1 MEDIAPSMAKI
12 SKPPVPAKL
21 YKHFAA
27 VTIVLTGAI
36 AMFADEDQRA
46 AAEQVQVRSTSAQS
60 KSGSTPAYG
69 EARLAR
75 ADGNTQGSFGG
86 EGGGYGAPMMSPGG
100 GGNRSSIARRAVN
113 TNRQSL
119 PNMTPE
125 EVAALPEDEY
135 ERLRA
140 LYAAAGVIED
150 VDRSAQM
157 SEVEAASARR
167 MGHSGSDS

>member
-1 MEDIAPSMAKI
+1 MAKI
-12 SKPPVPAKL
+12 SKPPVPVKL

-46 AAEQVQVRSTSAQS
+46 SAEQVRVRSTSAQS
-60 KSGSTPAYG
+60 KSDSTPAYG

-75 ADGNTQGSFGG
+75 ADNTQGSFGS

-113 TNRQSL
+113 TNRQPL

-125 EVAALPEDEY
+125 EVAALPEEEY
-135 ERLRA
+135 ARLRA
-140 LYAAAGVIED
+140 LYAAAGAIED

-157 SEVEAASARR
+157 SEVEVASARR
-167 MGHSGSDS
+167 MGHSGSDR

>member
-1 MEDIAPSMAKI
+1 
-12 SKPPVPAKL
+12 
-21 YKHFAA
+21 
-27 VTIVLTGAI
+27 
-36 AMFADEDQRA
+36 
-46 AAEQVQVRSTSAQS
+46 
-60 KSGSTPAYG
+60 
-69 EARLAR
+69 
-75 ADGNTQGSFGG
+75 
-86 EGGGYGAPMMSPGG
+86 MMSPGG

>member
-1 MEDIAPSMAKI
+1 MAKI

-27 VTIVLTGAI
+27 ATIVMTGAI
-36 AMFADEDQRA
+36 AMFADENHRA
-46 AAEQVQVRSTSAQS
+46 SAEQARQVSAT
-60 KSGSTPAYG
+60 GTNELLEVPAYG
-69 EARLAR
+69 EGRLLR
-75 ADGNTQGSFGG
+75 AEPAVQGSFGG
-86 EGGGYGAPMMSPGG
+86 EGGGYGAPMMTPGG
-100 GGNRSSIARRAVN
+100 VGGNRSSIARRAVS
-113 TNRQSL
+113 TDRQPL

-125 EVAALPEDEY
+125 EVAALPQAEY

-140 LYAAAGVIED
+140 LYVAAGAIED

-157 SEVEAASARR
+157 SEIEAASARR